1 MKRQA
6 LIDYRGNRTQKE
18 MAEKYGVTQQAW
30 SQWENGDKKPDVT
43 IMKQIEKDS
52 GTPMEVLFFDVFNK
66 SSLLNEQPEETD
78 DAKAV

>member
-6 LIDYRGNRTQKE
+6 LIDFRGDRSQKE
-18 MAEKYGVTQQAW
+18 MGERYGVTQQAW

-52 GTPMEVLFFDVFNK
+52 GIPMEVIFFDVFNK
-66 SSLLNEQPEETD
+66 KDLLKEPSSEAEV
-78 DAKAV
+78 KAV